1 MTTAINK
8 VCIRWLLEHIHLVGE
23 GSDASLV
30 EGGLKFRWD
39 KSEQIFGIGG
49 LPPSSSAQ

>member
-8 VCIRWLLEHIHLVGE
+8 VCIRSLLEHINLVGE

-30 EGGLKFRWD
+30 GG
-39 KSEQIFGIGG
+39 G
-49 LPPSSSAQ
+49 